1 MNENKISENANNHS
15 NDQEPQVERIAYEQP
30 EIENEPN
37 RKMMVTAIM
46 GLCLVVL
53 VMVGLSFLNKNKEVG
68 ETVKSQVQ
76 QIGTDVKSKNFEL
89 SQEQKTEQRNFNEF
103 SGVPATQQQA
113 NAQEAQKADP
123 LSLNPAM
130 PHKPTFTPKVFKTS
144 GSLAIATSSSQK
156 NEIYTPDQ
164 NISWKE
170 QARKFEEEKEY
181 EGDTYTPKVA
191 TKDKFNPSLLLQKGT
206 YIGCSLNT
214 RLVSQIKG
222 GISCTTSE
230 NIYSK
235 DGVTLLIEKGS
246 KIFGSFRSGEMND
259 GINRIFVV
267 WSEIRTPNNINIPV
281 QSGASDELGGSG
293 MQGYVDHQWMKRFGA
308 SILLSMIDDVFNYAA
323 NGKRDNSYD
332 YSENTRDATQQMAN
346 TALEEFIKIK
356 PVLYRNQGD
365 IVGVYVNRDID
376 FSKVYKLKVG
386 KRK

>member
-1 MNENKISENANNHS
+1 MNEANENLSENS
-15 NDQEPQVERIAYEQP
+15 KQSTQEPQIEQIAYEQP
-30 EIENEPN
+30 EVENEPN
-37 RKMMVTAIM
+37 KKMMVFAVM
-46 GLCLVVL
+46 VLCLMVF
-53 VMVGLSFLNKNKEVG
+53 VMVGLSFLNKKETK
-68 ETVKSQVQ
+68 EAIKTQI
-76 QIGTDVKSKNFEL
+76 QIGTTDIKNKNFEL
-89 SQEQKTEQRNFNEF
+89 PQKKEIVQKNFDKVDE
-103 SGVPATQQQA
+103 PKEQQQLSA
-113 NAQEAQKADP
+113 STNSISKTDPFLQQETQKQIF
-123 LSLNPAM
+123 
-130 PHKPTFTPKVFKTS
+130 KPKVFKTS
-144 GSLAIATSSSQK
+144 SSLEIVANGTK
-156 NEIYTPDQ
+156 NKDDAYVPDQ
-164 NISWKE
+164 NMSWA
-170 QARKFEEEKEY
+170 QQTRQFEEEQEFQN
-181 EGDTYTPKVA
+181 DTFTPKIAV
-191 TKDKFNPSLLLQKGT
+191 KDNFNPSLMLQKGT

-222 GISCTTSE
+222 GISCTVSE

-259 GINRIFVV
+259 GMNRIFVV

-332 YSENTRDATQQMAN
+332 YGENTRDATQQMAN

>member
-1 MNENKISENANNHS
+1 MNEANENLSENS
-15 NDQEPQVERIAYEQP
+15 KQSTQEPQIEQIAYEQP
-30 EIENEPN
+30 EVENEPN
-37 RKMMVTAIM
+37 KKMMVFAVM
-46 GLCLVVL
+46 VLCLMVF
-53 VMVGLSFLNKNKEVG
+53 VMVGLSFLNKKETK
-68 ETVKSQVQ
+68 EAIKTQI
-76 QIGTDVKSKNFEL
+76 QIGTTDIKNKNFEL
-89 SQEQKTEQRNFNEF
+89 PQKKEIVQKNFDKVDE
-103 SGVPATQQQA
+103 PKEQQQLSA
-113 NAQEAQKADP
+113 STNSISKTDPFLQQETQKQ
-123 LSLNPAM
+123 
-130 PHKPTFTPKVFKTS
+130 TFKPKVFKTS
-144 GSLAIATSSSQK
+144 SSLEIVANGTK
-156 NEIYTPDQ
+156 NKDDAYVPDQ
-164 NISWKE
+164 NMSWA
-170 QARKFEEEKEY
+170 QQTRQFEEEQEFQN
-181 EGDTYTPKVA
+181 DTFTPKIVV
-191 TKDKFNPSLLLQKGT
+191 KDNFNPSLMLQKGT

-222 GISCTTSE
+222 GISCTVSE

-259 GINRIFVV
+259 GMNRIFVV

-332 YSENTRDATQQMAN
+332 YGENTRDATQQMAN

>member
-1 MNENKISENANNHS
+1 MSEILNNEKA
-15 NDQEPQVERIAYEQP
+15 NDQSNKQEAQIEQIAYEQP
-30 EIENEPN
+30 EVENEPN
-37 RKMMVTAIM
+37 KKMMIIAIM
-46 GLCLVVL
+46 ALCLIVL
-53 VMVGLSFLNKNKEVG
+53 VMVGLSFLGKNKEVS
-68 ETVKSQVQ
+68 ETIKTQVQ
-76 QIGTDVKSKNFEL
+76 QIGTNVKNKNFEL
-89 SQEQKTEQRNFNEF
+89 PPQEQEVGKRSFDEF
-103 SGVPATQQQA
+103 SGAPATQQEPTQ
-113 NAQEAQKADP
+113 NTKADP
-123 LSLNPAM
+123 LANLVIAQ
-130 PHKPTFTPKVFKTS
+130 KPTFKPKVYKTG
-144 GSLAIATSSSQK
+144 GSLAIATSNSQR
-156 NEIYTPDQ
+156 NETYATDQ
-164 NISWKE
+164 NISWAE
-170 QARKFEEEKEY
+170 QARQFEEERDF
-181 EGDTYTPKVA
+181 EGDTFTPKVA
-191 TKDKFNPSLLLQKGT
+191 TKDKFDPSLTLQKGT

-230 NIYSK
+230 DIYSK

-246 KIFGSFRSGEMND
+246 RIFGSFRSGEMND

-267 WSEIRTPNNINIPV
+267 WSEIRTPNNINIPI

-308 SILLSMIDDVFNYAA
+308 SVLLSMIDDIFNYAA

-386 KRK
+386 KKR